1 MSRAKSRAPSER
13 VRDLASWNLEQQC
26 PAVSK
31 TRRVSIIACTETHIA
46 TLQAFTIDRPADD
59 SRPIQE
65 PPPVT
70 IAILPARL

>member
-13 VRDLASWNLEQQC
+13 VRDLASWDLEQQR

-31 TRRVSIIACTETHIA
+31 TRRVSIIAGTETHIA
-46 TLQAFTIDRPADD
+46 TLQAFTIGGRTTRALYT
-59 SRPIQE
+59 E

-70 IAILPARL
+70 IAIVPARL